1 MPRHHTK
8 SSAPG
13 GSQRQLRVGE
23 TVRHAVADIL
33 SQGNVHDPDL
43 EGHIITVPEVR
54 MSPDLKLATVYV
66 MPLGGRDTDVV
77 IAALERNK
85 KFLRGE
91 IAHRVNLKFAP
102 DIRFRIDERF
112 DEAERIEKLLRTPA
126 VQRDLAPDSD
136 DELMIVTTAD
146 SVIDSENRRIAR
158 RLKKIFLSTT
168 RVDDAR
174 RGNNDPRQDSRQGKQ
189 PRQNN
194 QPRRDKRDV
203 HGWVVLDKPI
213 GMTSTHA
220 VAVLK
225 RLFQAKRAG
234 HAGTL
239 DPLASGGLPIALG
252 EATKTVPFVMDGRK
266 RYRFTVTWGEE
277 RDTDDTEGR
286 ATQTSELR
294 PTADAIRALLPR
306 FTGLIEQIPPQ
317 YSAIKI
323 QGERAY
329 DLARDGETVELKPR
343 PVEIH
348 ELTLVEQAD
357 NGHSVF
363 EAECGK
369 GTYVRALARDIGRML
384 GCFGH
389 ICALRRTLVGPFTEA
404 DMIPL
409 EQLEA
414 LCNRAASGEGSLA
427 DALLPVETA
436 LDDIPALAVT
446 RADAA
451 RLHRGQ
457 AVLLR
462 GRDAPNSSGT
472 VYVTVAGRLLALAE
486 IGNGELIPKRVFN
499 LTGLTAS
506 PVDNESV

>member
-1 MPRHHTK
+1 MM
-8 SSAPG
+8 
-13 GSQRQLRVGE
+13 
-23 TVRHAVADIL
+23 
-33 SQGNVHDPDL
+33 N
-43 EGHIITVPEVR
+43 
-54 MSPDLKLATVYV
+54 
-66 MPLGGRDTDVV
+66 
-77 IAALERNK
+77 
-85 KFLRGE
+85 
-91 IAHRVNLKFAP
+91 
-102 DIRFRIDERF
+102 
-112 DEAERIEKLLRTPA
+112 
-126 VQRDLAPDSD
+126 
-136 DELMIVTTAD
+136 VTTANRTIETQGND
-146 SVIDSENRRIAR
+146 SPAVEENIFPERHDDGRRAH
-158 RLKKIFLSTT
+158 
-168 RVDDAR
+168 
-174 RGNNDPRQDSRQGKQ
+174 NDPRRKQ
-189 PRQNN
+189 PKQNN

-220 VAVLK
+220 VAIVK
-225 RLFQAKRAG
+225 RLFSAKRAG

-239 DPLASGGLPIALG
+239 DPLASGGLPIAIG

-266 RYRFTVTWGEE
+266 RYRFTVAWGEE

-286 ATQTSELR
+286 AVKTCEIR
-294 PTADAIRALLPR
+294 PSPEAIMALLPR

-317 YSAIKI
+317 YSAIKV

-329 DLARDGETVELKPR
+329 DLARDGEAVELKPR

-348 ELTLVEQAD
+348 QLTLAEQPDAS
-357 NGHSVF
+357 HSVF

-369 GTYVRALARDIGRML
+369 GTYVRALARDLGRIL

-389 ICALRRTLVGPFTEA
+389 ICALRRTLVGPFGEN

-409 EQLEA
+409 EQLQA
-414 LCNRAASGEGSLA
+414 LCDRAASGEGSLA

-462 GRDAPNSSGT
+462 GRDAPNCSGT

-499 LTGLTAS
+499 LNGLTAS
-506 PVDNESV
+506 PARNNESI

>member
-1 MPRHHTK
+1 MTIPPETGTVESLPADTIAVNAKKNHSADGRPR
-8 SSAPG
+8 
-13 GSQRQLRVGE
+13 
-23 TVRHAVADIL
+23 D
-33 SQGNVHDPDL
+33 
-43 EGHIITVPEVR
+43 
-54 MSPDLKLATVYV
+54 
-66 MPLGGRDTDVV
+66 
-77 IAALERNK
+77 
-85 KFLRGE
+85 
-91 IAHRVNLKFAP
+91 
-102 DIRFRIDERF
+102 
-112 DEAERIEKLLRTPA
+112 
-126 VQRDLAPDSD
+126 
-136 DELMIVTTAD
+136 
-146 SVIDSENRRIAR
+146 
-158 RLKKIFLSTT
+158 
-168 RVDDAR
+168 
-174 RGNNDPRQDSRQGKQ
+174 NNDPRNKQRQGNHQ
-189 PRQNN
+189 G
-194 QPRRDKRDV
+194 QPRRDRRDV

-213 GMTSTHA
+213 GMTSTQA
-220 VAVLK
+220 VAVAK

-266 RYRFTVTWGEE
+266 RYRFTVTWGAE

-286 ATQTSELR
+286 VVHTSESR
-294 PTADAIRALLPR
+294 PDVEAIRALLPQ
-306 FTGLIEQIPPQ
+306 FTGRIEQTPPR

-329 DLARDGETVELKPR
+329 DLARDGEVVELQPR

-348 ELTLVEQAD
+348 ELTLVDQPDAD
-357 NGHSVF
+357 HSVF

-369 GTYVRALARDIGRML
+369 GTYVRALARDMGRIL
-384 GCFGH
+384 GCYGH
-389 ICALRRTLVGPFTEA
+389 ISALRRTLVGPFTEN

-414 LCNRAASGEGSLA
+414 LCNRAASGEGNLA

-462 GRDAPNSSGT
+462 GRDAPQSSGT

-506 PVDNESV
+506 SGRNERD